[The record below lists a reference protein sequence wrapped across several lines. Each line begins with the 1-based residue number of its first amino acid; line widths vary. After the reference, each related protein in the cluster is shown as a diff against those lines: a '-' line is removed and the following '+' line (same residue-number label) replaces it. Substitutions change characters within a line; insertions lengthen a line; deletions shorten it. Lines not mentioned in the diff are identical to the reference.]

1 MLGILSSIP
10 TQMDYKGQKLAEQ
23 IFQGIILTSAVIGFI
38 YGYLIEDFGWTVSI
52 VMAGFVVSCVVIN
65 DVEIQTMQINSKVT
79 SRFAHNVITSRAVN
93 HANVSREIIFDVEIP
108 KTAFISNFIITV
120 DGVPY
125 PGNIK
130 DKEAARRQYRKAV
143 SRGETAG
150 LVKASGRKMEKFTI
164 SVNIAAGSRVTF
176 ELTYEELLKRHLGKY
191 EIIIKVKPK
200 QLVNQFEIEVDLFEP
215 QGISMLEAQ
224 ASFLA
229 GDLSQVIEKS
239 FSGKRGRVY
248 FNPTVDQQQTCPTCS
263 TSLLDGEFTIKYDVN
278 RDASCDLQ
286 VVNKYFAHF
295 FAPKNLKNI
304 PKNVVFV
311 IDISASMAGRKIS
324 QTRDALLKIL
334 NDIRPEDYFN
344 FILFGGYVKT
354 WKDSLVKATVANL
367 KEAKDF
373 VQNFKIAGAT
383 SLNGGLLQGIEI
395 LNRAHETHPEL
406 KKNAPIV
413 IMLTDG
419 EPTIGEVRLHKIR
432 ENVRNAIRGKFPLYS
447 LGFGDKVDFNF
458 LETMSLENNGVARRI
473 YQESDAADQLQG
485 FYDEVANPLLVDV
498 ELQYPQNS
506 ISALTQNNFKQYYDG
521 SEIVV
526 AGQINDHDLSNFKVD
541 MKARG
546 ADKDLASTC
555 LVEKQKMEQAL
566 HERGHMF
573 EEHIERLWAYL
584 TIQQLL
590 EKRIK
595 AEGNEKDNLTAQA
608 LELSLKYK
616 FVTPLTSMVVIKPGD
631 AEDQVSLADK
641 PGEEMAEEIVLPA
654 QYTLHHVAKGRKP
667 SPSQP
672 SKTPDHIISEVKPS
686 TSQLSKTPD
695 HIMSVDEDP
704 HFIIRVPDKEDALC
718 FNINEEP
725 GVVLNLLRDPG
736 TGITVNGQL
745 IGEQLN
751 NSAKTKSTYLG
762 KLGIV
767 NQEMDLKLEVT
778 PQTIILHFGP
788 RKSIFSWLE
797 RVMLRQ
803 GGVIMTINRKRNLVL
818 SMGDGATFVV
828 VLHNVWK
835 KNPVHQSFLGLYTLD
850 SHKLSEQTHGLL
862 GQFLHPIDFE
872 VFDVRPGSDPAKPDA
887 TMMVKNHKL
896 TVTRGWQ
903 KDYRKDPRHGT
914 KVSCW
919 FVHNNGAGLI
929 DGSHTDY
936 IVPDIFYCGDSP
948 ATSL

>member
-1 MLGILSSIP
+1 MDLRLLVPIWLAFIPGLPASDVSLSRPRNS
-10 TQMDYKGQKLAEQ
+10 G
-23 IFQGIILTSAVIGFI
+23 
-38 YGYLIEDFGWTVSI
+38 
-52 VMAGFVVSCVVIN
+52 VIN
-65 DVEIQTMQINSKVT
+65 DVEIQTMQVNSKVT

-93 HANVSREIIFDVEIP
+93 HANVSKEIIFDVEIP

-120 DGVPY
+120 DGIPY

-130 DKEAARRQYRKAV
+130 DKMAARRQYQKAV
-143 SRGETAG
+143 SRGETAA

-200 QLVNQFEIEVDLFEP
+200 QLVNQFEIEADLFEP

-224 ASFLA
+224 ASFHS

-239 FSGKRGRVY
+239 FSGNRGRVF

-263 TSLLDGEFTIKYDVN
+263 TSLLDGEFMIKYDVN
-278 RDASCDLQ
+278 RDTACDLQ

-311 IDISASMAGRKIS
+311 IDISASMAGRKIR

-354 WKDSLVKATVANL
+354 WKQSLVKATDANL
-367 KEAKDF
+367 KEAKEF

-383 SLNGGLLQGIEI
+383 SLNAGLLQGIEI

-419 EPTIGEVRLHKIR
+419 EPTVGEVRLDKIR
-432 ENVRNAIRGKFPLYS
+432 ENVRNAIGGKFPLYN

-458 LETMSLENNGVARRI
+458 LEKMSLENNGVARRI
-473 YQESDAADQLQG
+473 YQENDAADQLQG

-506 ISALTQNNFKQYYDG
+506 ISALTQNKFKQYYDG

-526 AGQINDHDLSNFKVD
+526 AGQINDNDLSNFKAD

-546 ADKDLASTC
+546 VDKDLASTC
-555 LVEKQKMEQAL
+555 LVDKQKMEQAL

-590 EKRIK
+590 AESIK
-595 AEGNEKDNLTAQA
+595 AEGQEKDNLTAQA

-631 AEDQVSLADK
+631 PEDQALLADK
-641 PGEEMAEEIVLPA
+641 PEEAKAKPSKIVLPA
-654 QYTLHHVAKGRKP
+654 QYTPHHAAKESKP
-667 SPSQP
+667 STYQP
-672 SKTPDHIISEVKPS
+672 LKTPDHIS
-686 TSQLSKTPD
+686 
-695 HIMSVDEDP
+695 SVDGDP

-725 GVVLNLLRDPG
+725 GVVLNLIRDPG
-736 TGITVNGQL
+736 RGITVNGQL
-745 IGEQLN
+745 IGEQFN
-751 NSAKTKSTYLG
+751 DNAKTKSTYLG

-788 RKSIFSWLE
+788 RRSIFSWLE
-797 RVMLRQ
+797 RVTLRQ

-828 VLHNVWK
+828 VLHQVWK
-835 KNPVHQSFLGLYTLD
+835 KNPVHQSFLGVYTLD
-850 SHKLSEQTHGLL
+850 SHKLSERTHGLL

-872 VFDVRPGSDPAKPDA
+872 VFDVRPGSDPSKPDA

-903 KDYRKDPRHGT
+903 KDYRKDPRQGSE
-914 KVSCW
+914 VSCW

-936 IVPDIFYCGDSP
+936 IVPDILYQEDSP
-948 ATSL
+948 TTSL